1 MAGHLHR
8 ARMVSTLAH
17 RCFLSHH
24 CAAVLVLVLDGQR
37 STPLSTDEQSTLSS
51 TYIAPR
57 LITMRYLE
65 PESPSTP
72 SPMPRTSTAM
82 SKAWFRSAPVGKLD
96 RCASPLSVSTTSS
109 VYPLSSRSC
118 SPASRPGTRPNTR
131 PNTRPGTP
139 SSPVYAVASTSRP
152 VNADHNGK
160 ANIKYI
166 TEPETYNDYDK
177 QGSYSSGGGYEASPV
192 TPTVRSF
199 IFRERTRIQSSV
211 LALRELWTVH
221 SEGASRRA
229 GNRRAGNR
237 RTVTHEYVELALDV
251 IDRWDEGLGWLVE
264 ALVQA
269 EDSWWFSQDLA
280 PEYGPEGPIVG
291 RGGKVGGKERA
302 GMGYKELAAGAL
314 DSYLELRFETAE
326 QLDELEATWR
336 SMMRLV

>member
-1 MAGHLHR
+1 
-8 ARMVSTLAH
+8 
-17 RCFLSHH
+17 
-24 CAAVLVLVLDGQR
+24 
-37 STPLSTDEQSTLSS
+37 
-51 TYIAPR
+51 
-57 LITMRYLE
+57 
-65 PESPSTP
+65 
-72 SPMPRTSTAM
+72 MPRTSTAM

-152 VNADHNGK
+152 ANADHLNGK
-160 ANIKYI
+160 AEYNGKATIKY
-166 TEPETYNDYDK
+166 TAEPQTCDYHDHK
-177 QGSYSSGGGYEASPV
+177 HYEASPV

-199 IFRERTRIQSSV
+199 ISRERTRIQSSV

-221 SEGASRRA
+221 SEGAS
-229 GNRRAGNR
+229 RRAGNR

-269 EDSWWFSQDLA
+269 EESWWFAQDLA
-280 PEYGPEGPIVG
+280 PEYGPEGTIVG
-291 RGGKVGGKERA
+291 RGGKAGGKERA
-302 GMGYKELAAGAL
+302 GMGYNELAAGAL
-314 DSYLELRFETAE
+314 DAYLELRFETAE